1 MCEQIMV
8 SVNGKQVL
16 VAADTS
22 VAVAMMIAGASCR
35 TSVGGE
41 PRAPLCGIGVCFEC
55 RAAIDGVVHR
65 RSCQIPCKTGMEIK
79 TDG

>member
-22 VAVAMMIAGASCR
+22 VAGAMMIAGASCR

-41 PRAPLCGIGVCFEC
+41 PRGPLCGMGVCFEC
-55 RAAIDGVVHR
+55 RAEIDGVAHR